1 MLTSLISQELYLYM
15 LIFLCHMYVYL
26 IACVMNQFMD
36 ASLLC
41 KLFSLLLLWMS
52 TCLDEPTALDLSKM
66 LGSEAMNLFFQEG
79 LGGLHGKERWH
90 TL

>member
-1 MLTSLISQELYLYM
+1 
-15 LIFLCHMYVYL
+15 MYVYL
-26 IACVMNQFMD
+26 IACVMNQVMD